1 MSTHW
6 KLVAKVRGCSRHL
19 SGGRTFRHRSATV
32 AAEHEVTRAI
42 VYCSCSQYK
51 RPQRPG
57 TNMETGTSCAHGT
70 AVQCGAAGTSVP
82 DGADPNGGI
91 LNGMAVPD
99 GAGTGGAVAGGEVMA

>member
-1 MSTHW
+1 
-6 KLVAKVRGCSRHL
+6 
-19 SGGRTFRHRSATV
+19 
-32 AAEHEVTRAI
+32 
-42 VYCSCSQYK
+42 
-51 RPQRPG
+51 
-57 TNMETGTSCAHGT
+57 METGTSCAHGT